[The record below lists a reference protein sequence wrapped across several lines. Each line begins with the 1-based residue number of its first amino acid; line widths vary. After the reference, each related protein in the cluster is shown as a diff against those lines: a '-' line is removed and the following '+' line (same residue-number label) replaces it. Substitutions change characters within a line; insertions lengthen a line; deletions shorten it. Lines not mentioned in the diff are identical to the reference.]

1 MKKKAYKDLLEDVEQ
16 WGENDKN
23 PFLPHIDQ
31 YGDGLIFDDQRK
43 AIAFGTCDY
52 MGLATNPVLKEA
64 AKKAI
69 DDYGTN
75 TYGSQ
80 VICGYTKLHR
90 ELERKIVNF
99 LGFSTEQRE
108 TVLFP
113 SGLHS
118 NIGCISALMNG
129 KDMVFCDEYAHASI
143 FLGIKLSGAQ
153 CFVFKHNNMDNLEE
167 LLKNNQCLGEK
178 YIIVDGLYS
187 VDGDFATLDTI
198 VKLAKK
204 NQAKIFVDEAHSF
217 GIIGTHG
224 RGVSEFYNVLE
235 QIDIYTGTMSKGIG
249 SIGGFAVL
257 KKDDAEYVRYFAT
270 TYTSSRANPPASIV
284 ASIAGIS
291 VLSSEEGDAM
301 RKQLSECSAYLNQE
315 LKKIG
320 IMNQSTSHIIP
331 VIVGDNQ
338 RTVDVA
344 AFIKENGIHVGT
356 FIAPTVPVGT
366 ARLRI
371 GITSF
376 LSKSDCD
383 RLVQLM
389 DEAKRVYEF

>member
-1 MKKKAYKDLLEDVEQ
+1 MKKKAYKVLLEEVER
-16 WGENDKN
+16 WEEDDKN

-31 YGDGLIFDDQRK
+31 YGDGLLFEDEK
-43 AIAFGTCDY
+43 KEIAFGTCDY
-52 MGLATNPVLKEA
+52 MGLATNPLLKEA

-90 ELERKIVNF
+90 ELEKKIVDF
-99 LGFSTEQRE
+99 LGFSDDERE
-108 TVLFP
+108 SVLFP

-129 KDMVFCDEYAHASI
+129 KDIVFCDEYAHASI
-143 FLGIKLSGAQ
+143 FLGIKLSGAR
-153 CFVFKHNNMDNLEE
+153 CFVFKHNNMENLEE
-167 LLKNNQCLGEK
+167 LLKSNQCLGEK

-187 VDGDFATLDTI
+187 VDGDFAPLDRI
-198 VKLAKK
+198 IKLAKE
-204 NQAKIFVDEAHSF
+204 NQAKTFVDEAHSF
-217 GIIGTHG
+217 GIIGKNG
-224 RGVSEFYNVLE
+224 RGVAEFYDVLE

-257 KKDDAEYVRYFAT
+257 KRDDAEYVRYFAT
-270 TYTSSRANPPASIV
+270 TYTSSRANPPASIA
-284 ASIAGIS
+284 ASIAGIG
-291 VLSSEEGDAM
+291 VLSSEEGNAM
-301 RKQLSECSAYLNQE
+301 RKQLSESSAYLNQE

-331 VIVGDNQ
+331 VIIGDNP
-338 RTVDVA
+338 RTVEVA
-344 AFIKENGIHVGT
+344 AFLKKNGIHVGT
-356 FIAPTVPVGT
+356 FITPTVPVGT

-371 GITSF
+371 GMASF
-376 LSKSDCD
+376 LKKEDCD
-383 RLVQLM
+383 KLVQLL